1 MEDSIDRKMTIAELE
16 SSSFERLNTSV
27 IDIMA
32 MLEIP
37 AEQVDALWIWASK
50 L

>member
-1 MEDSIDRKMTIAELE
+1 MTIAELE
-16 SSSFERLNTSV
+16 ASSFERLNPSV
-27 IDIMA
+27 TDIMA

-37 AEQVDALWIWASK
+37 AEQVDDLWVWASR